1 MAKREQNPHARFAAL
16 ARLLTE
22 STLDVLWK
30 QWRAVDAMAASEGHA
45 RAIVDPEALLLMS
58 LTLWDD
64 ERRLADLVQ
73 SWAKLNSRILSVQR
87 AKNLV
92 ASYPDTA
99 KQLLSWFAG
108 IALTEGKDSRW
119 RSVVADSLAEPGSPI
134 PSPRKN
140 KDRAIPVRL
149 ADPAALLLRLRL
161 GFGVGAK
168 ADLLGYLL
176 GIAGRWATV
185 REVSE
190 ATSYTVAG
198 IRRAADEMSV
208 ARLIQSSASSPS
220 SYRAD
225 PDSWSQVLGLSHQI
239 PPWRS
244 WHQRFIFVAAFLTW
258 EKSLDWPNVT
268 PYAAGAAG
276 RELMEQHRSA
286 FETDVVALWSEHTP
300 VTNWLGFVEN
310 AVTTLARWMQTNV

>member
-1 MAKREQNPHARFAAL
+1 MAKQKQNPHVRFAAL

-30 QWRAVDAMAASEGHA
+30 QWSAVDAMAAGKGHA
-45 RAIVDPEALLLMS
+45 QAIVDPEALLLMS
-58 LTLWDD
+58 LTLWDE

-73 SWAKLNSRILSVQR
+73 SWAKLNSGILSVQR

-92 ASYPDTA
+92 PGYPDRT
-99 KQLLSWFAG
+99 KQLFSWFAG

-119 RSVVADSLAEPGSPI
+119 RSALADSLAEPGIRMPK
-134 PSPRKN
+134 PRRN
-140 KDRAIPVRL
+140 KERAIRVRL
-149 ADPAALLLRLRL
+149 EVPAALLLRLRL

-176 GIAGRWATV
+176 GISGDWATV
-185 REVSE
+185 REISQ

-208 ARLIQSSASSPS
+208 ARLIQSSDASPS

-225 PDSWSQVLGLSHQI
+225 PDSWSRVLGLGHQM

-244 WHQRFIFVAAFLTW
+244 WHQRFNFVAAFLAW
-258 EKSLDWPNVT
+258 EKSLDWANAT
-268 PYAAGAAG
+268 SYAAGAAG
-276 RELMEQHRSA
+276 RALMEQHHSA
-286 FETDVVALWSEHTP
+286 FETDVVAIWSKHTP
-300 VTNWLGFVEN
+300 VTDSVGFVEN
-310 AVTTLARWMQTNV
+310 GVTSLAHWMQANA